1 MVYISLLKGESSKIF
16 IRNMYMYLAQCLV
29 VVQFIHVALS
39 TANWFAK
46 NVDQSLIH
54 IL

>member
-1 MVYISLLKGESSKIF
+1 
-16 IRNMYMYLAQCLV
+16 MYMYLAQCLV

-46 NVDQSLIH
+46 NVDQSYTYFDRQNNTAVEI

>member
-1 MVYISLLKGESSKIF
+1 MVYISLLKGESSK
-16 IRNMYMYLAQCLV
+16 RNMYMYLAQCLV